1 MLQARPRV
9 AFPPKI
15 NAYVDAIVRKRPQER
30 LRGPDGTVGIGTRED
45 EMEELSE
52 VNTFVPSRN
61 LDAED

>member
-9 AFPPKI
+9 AFPPKR

-45 EMEELSE
+45 EMKS
-52 VNTFVPSRN
+52 SQR
-61 LDAED
+61 